1 MTLQIANGG
10 IGSVCW
16 NIPESCKYLEFSK
29 TSGST
34 EYSEDVVIRVLR
46 DKIPTGTSV
55 EFHCNVRTETE
66 FVPVVIRA
74 AAKDL
79 SEVPEGAFL
88 MDEGICVMDAADFAE
103 NIPGRDSAYQY
114 IPDYG
119 KFESAMKAFPSTAV
133 YEEKDWTKGQAPS
146 LVYHVWAEEAGNYR
160 LDIHTSPA
168 NALIYGGPLRMGA
181 AVNEEPAKLVNLVTD
196 TFRGGDTE
204 CEEWCTSVLDQ
215 EHVASVQTVFHKGLN
230 TITLYPGDAGVALE
244 HLVICQEGSKLQK
257 SYLGPKKSFRK

>member
-1 MTLQIANGG
+1 
-10 IGSVCW
+10 
-16 NIPESCKYLEFSK
+16 
-29 TSGST
+29 
-34 EYSEDVVIRVLR
+34 
-46 DKIPTGTSV
+46 
-55 EFHCNVRTETE
+55 
-66 FVPVVIRA
+66 
-74 AAKDL
+74 
-79 SEVPEGAFL
+79 
-88 MDEGICVMDAADFAE
+88 MDEGVCVMDAADFAE

-215 EHVASVQTVFHKGLN
+215 EHVASEHHYPVSGRCRCGTGASGDLPGRQQTSEILFGTKEEFSK
-230 TITLYPGDAGVALE
+230 IKMPGSL
-244 HLVICQEGSKLQK
+244 
-257 SYLGPKKSFRK
+257 RKR